1 MKKRLS
7 KILRTVLILVITGVL
22 IYFAFQG
29 IELEELIQ
37 DLSEAN
43 YWWVLWTV
51 LLGWFA
57 YVARGLRWLIL
68 IDAMGY
74 KANVWR
80 SIHAV
85 TIGYF
90 TNLFIP
96 RAGEIARCTSLSQT
110 DDIPVDK
117 LFGTVIV
124 ERVID
129 FIILGLFILA
139 ALAVQFDNIMG
150 FFAAV
155 GEARSSADPD
165 GGSGLTIL
173 MYCAGAIGLVLLI
186 VFLAFR
192 KRIIAT
198 TLFLKIRSFLVC
210 VFDGMKTFYQMK
222 RKGAFIVY
230 TLLIWFAYF
239 GMIYFN
245 FFSLPN
251 FDVLGVGDG
260 VTMTV
265 IGGLGMVVPSQ
276 GGIGS
281 YHLAVSYGITVLG
294 TSYGVED
301 LLNKQSGLTYATLVH
316 TSQTL
321 MSLVA
326 GSIALF
332 ALYLAR
338 TRKNRSSE

>member
-1 MKKRLS
+1 MNKRFS
-7 KILRTVLILVITGVL
+7 KILRTILILVITGVL
-22 IYFAFQG
+22 IFFAFQG
-29 IELEELIQ
+29 IELDELIQ

-74 KANVWR
+74 KANTWR

-85 TIGYF
+85 SIGYF
-90 TNLFIP
+90 TNLLVP

-129 FIILGLFILA
+129 FIILGLFILT
-139 ALAVQFDNIMG
+139 ALIVQFDNIMG
-150 FFAAV
+150 FFTAV
-155 GEARSSADPD
+155 GEARSTGSS
-165 GGSGLTIL
+165 GGGISTLL
-173 MYCAGAIGLVLLI
+173 LYLAGIGVLVLVLFW
-186 VFLAFR
+186 VFR
-192 KRIIAT
+192 KRLMAT
-198 TLFLKIRSFLVC
+198 VLFEKVRGFILG
-210 VFDGMKTFYQMK
+210 VFDGMKTVYKMK
-222 RKGAFIVY
+222 RKGAFIGY
-230 TLLIWFAYF
+230 TLIIWFTYF
-239 GMIYFN
+239 GMIYYN

-251 FDVLGVGDG
+251 FDVLGIGDG
-260 VTMTV
+260 ITMTV

-281 YHLAVSYGITVLG
+281 YHLAVSYGMTVLG
-294 TSYGVED
+294 SSYGLED
-301 LLNKQSGLTYATLVH
+301 ILNKQSGLTYATLVH